1 MSVLAGQRRAEGAPV
16 HPLMMTWGVALGLL
30 IAAIYARP
38 AIESV
43 ISWAYEYPK
52 AWIVPLRFWISD
64 FMKWLVND
72 FDLGLFTFRE
82 LMRAISSVLEW
93 PLVAAKGLLV
103 NGIVA
108 GQGQQ
113 AVQLWPAVPWIAMIA
128 VLAAMAYYARGRSL
142 AILVGACFT
151 YLAVF
156 GQWESAMTT
165 LSSIVISVALG
176 VTAGLLL
183 GICGFLWRRFE
194 TAMTP
199 VLDLMQ
205 TVPIFA
211 YLIPALYLFG
221 FSPVA
226 AMMATVIYATPP
238 MVRITMLAL
247 RQVPHDIID
256 FGQMAGCTPLQLL
269 WKVRVRSARPALM
282 VGVNQVI
289 MLSLNMVI
297 IASMIGAGG
306 LGFDVLTALKT
317 LKFGAGL
324 EAGIAIVVLAIAL
337 DRLSQ
342 AFAARPPTAVRSA
355 GDRFWQRHPYT
366 TFGVAAVAAAWI
378 AGYAV
383 PAIATYP
390 AAATITTGAYLDRA
404 ISAINICCYDYFEA
418 VKTFVL
424 LNIMIPFKRLLL
436 SLPWPAVVGLIALAG
451 FQLGGWRL
459 AALVTTLAAFI
470 VVTGQWEYAM
480 ITVYLVGIAVVIAC
494 AIGFPIGIWAARNPR
509 VDRVVQL
516 VIDTLQT
523 LPSLVYLIPA
533 VMLLRVGD
541 FTAVVAVL
549 AYAVAPAIRYTIHG
563 IRQVPAMLTEAAT
576 AQGCTRRQVLW
587 RVQLPLALPEIML
600 GINQTIML
608 ALSMVV
614 ITALVGTRDLG
625 QEVYVA
631 LTKADTGRGLV
642 AGVCV
647 AFIAIIADRLIGAA
661 SRRVR
666 QRFNLT

>member
-1 MSVLAGQRRAEGAPV
+1 MSVVVGQRQVQAARLHPAAVAWGAALV
-16 HPLMMTWGVALGLL
+16 LLVATVYGRSTIEPL
-30 IAAIYARP
+30 IA
-38 AIESV
+38 
-43 ISWAYEYPK
+43 WAYAYPRG
-52 AWIVPLRFWISD
+52 WIVPLRFWISD
-64 FMKWLVND
+64 FMKWLIQDLD
-72 FDLGLFTFRE
+72 FGLFTFRE
-82 LMRAISSVLEW
+82 MMRAISWGLEW
-93 PLVAAKGLLV
+93 PLVAARNLLV
-103 NGIVA
+103 DGFVA
-108 GQGQQ
+108 GHGQQ
-113 AVQLWPAVPWIAMIA
+113 AVQLWPALPWIAVIA
-128 VLAAMAYYARGRSL
+128 ALTAAAYYARGRAL
-142 AILVGACFT
+142 ALLVGICFT

-176 VTAGLLL
+176 VIAGLLL
-183 GICGFLWRRFE
+183 GIAGFRWRRFE

-226 AMMATVIYATPP
+226 AMIATVIYAMPP

-247 RQVPHDIID
+247 RQVPADIID
-256 FGQMAGCTPLQLL
+256 FGQMAGCTRLQLL

-342 AFAARPPTAVRSA
+342 ALAARTPTAMRGAGERS
-355 GDRFWQRHPYT
+355 WQRHPYLV
-366 TFGVAAVAAAWI
+366 FGTAAIAATWI
-378 AGYAV
+378 LGYLIPPV
-383 PAIATYP
+383 ATYP
-390 AAATITTGAYLDRA
+390 AGATITTGPYLDSA
-404 ISAINICCYDYFEA
+404 ISAVNVCCYDYFEA

-424 LNIMIPFKRLLL
+424 LNLMIPFKRFLL
-436 SLPWPAVVGLIALAG
+436 SLPWPAVIALIALAG
-451 FQLGGWRL
+451 YQLGGWRL
-459 AALVTTLAAFI
+459 AALVTALAGFI
-470 VVTGQWEYAM
+470 VVTGQWENAM
-480 ITVYLVGIAVVIAC
+480 ITVYLVGVSVIVAC
-494 AIGFPIGIWAARNPR
+494 AIGFPIGVWAARNAR
-509 VDRVVQL
+509 VNRVVQV

-533 VMLLRVGD
+533 VMLLSVGE
-541 FTAVVAVL
+541 FTATVAVV

-563 IRQVPAMLTEAAT
+563 IRQVPAMLTEAAV

-587 RVQLPLALPEIML
+587 RVQIPLALPEILL

-661 SRRVR
+661 SRRVK
-666 QRFNLT
+666 QRFNLA